1 MSLHPSVAAV
11 RLAVR
16 RTLADL
22 DPGDTV
28 VVACSGGADSL
39 ALLAA
44 TVFEATEPS
53 WQVIGATVDH
63 GLQAG
68 SAEHADRVAE
78 QMRSLGVAE
87 SVTAR
92 VKVEA
97 PGLGPEAAAREARYA
112 VLAEIAER
120 FSARVVLLGHT
131 LDDQAE
137 TVLLGLTRG
146 SGGRALSG
154 MRRAFEV
161 YRRPL
166 LDVTRAD
173 TETACLAEG
182 IEFWTDPHNADE
194 EFTRVRVRH
203 EGAAAARGGAR
214 PRGGRDS
221 RAHGRPAA
229 GGHGV
234 PRRGG
239 GCGAGVGVR
248 GRGAGRLVRVRAGA
262 ASRRDP
268 QPGPPA
274 RRRTRQAPC
283 RPSCSTPTWSPS
295 TAWSPT
301 GTARSGS
308 SSPATSAVSRSGD
321 LLSFEPQPRD

>member
-1 MSLHPSVAAV
+1 M
-11 RLAVR
+11 
-16 RTLADL
+16 
-22 DPGDTV
+22 
-28 VVACSGGADSL
+28 VACSGGADSL

-97 PGLGPEAAAREARYA
+97 PGSR
-112 VLAEIAER
+112 
-120 FSARVVLLGHT
+120 S
-131 LDDQAE
+131 
-137 TVLLGLTRG
+137 RG
-146 SGGRALSG
+146 SGARGALRRTRRDRGALLGPGRAA
-154 MRRAFEV
+154 RAHP
-161 YRRPL
+161 RRPGG
-166 LDVTRAD
+166 DGAPRAD
-173 TETACLAEG
+173 PWIGWSRVVGDATCVRGLPAPAARRHPRRHRDRVPGRGHRVLDRPAQRRPG
-182 IEFWTDPHNADE
+182 VHPRAGADQ
-194 EFTRVRVRH
+194 
-203 EGAAAARGGAR
+203 GAAAARGGAR
-214 PRGGRDS
+214 PRGGRHP
-221 RAHGRPAA
+221 RAHGRPVA

-239 GCGAGVGVR
+239 GLR
-248 GRGAGRLVRVRAGA
+248 RWTRRLDEGAGRPVRVRAGA
-262 ASRRDP
+262 ASRRHP

-274 RRRTRQAPC
+274 RRRTSRC
-283 RPSCSTPTWSPS
+283 RRRPSCSTPTWSPS
-295 TAWSPT
+295 TAWSST

-308 SSPATSAVSRSGD
+308 SSPATSGRHG
-321 LLSFEPQPRD
+321 PGTC